1 MLAAHHTRQVGL
13 PLYLPPATAGQWAT
27 AMACRVSFQSALP
40 LFLILLLPV
49 TKAANMSVM
58 AVAAKFGTTQCFQT
72 QREMVCPAGL
82 PATHFFSAPEPE
94 LETKAEAVCGGRYCI
109 PPDYNKIE
117 PPFSREG
124 PLQVQIHI
132 DKVSPARER
141 EGATA
146 PVPARSAS

>member
-1 MLAAHHTRQVGL
+1 MLAAHQTRQVGL
-13 PLYLPPATAGQWAT
+13 PLYLPPAAAGQWTT
-27 AMACRVSFQSALP
+27 AMACRLSCQSAVP
-40 LFLILLLPV
+40 LFLLLLPL

-58 AVAAKFGTTQCFQT
+58 AVAAKSGTTQCFQT

-82 PATHFFSAPEPE
+82 PATPFFSAPEPE

-117 PPFSREG
+117 PPFSREQ